1 MIFDMDIFCN
11 VLQVLKCFR
20 SAIDPARF
28 ATDIPLPRTS
38 GFKYLSKRNL
48 LVAETVLDR
57 QPVPVPFEGLG
68 CHFDAIKGFQSLV
81 YRFPAD
87 EYADDAQYYLGLCYM
102 KKKDYSSAINE
113 FRILL
118 ESYPYSE
125 WVDETVLMMA
135 TAYFE
140 KSPSP
145 DRDQTDTE
153 TALELA
159 RQFLIKFPHSELRA
173 EAESLILKCKSK
185 LARKLLIAIDT
196 FVKLGK
202 YKAAEVY
209 LDIIDSEYPDVPE
222 IWDAK
227 YYRALVYSKTGRV
240 DEAEDILT
248 QILEDKNAP
257 REVRAKAGALIWK
270 VRG

>member
-1 MIFDMDIFCN
+1 MNAQFFGKEVKFSMRRIRGTIRVAV
-11 VLQVLKCFR
+11 VLMGLAVPLF
-20 SAIDPARF
+20 ARF
-28 ATDIPLPRTS
+28 KPEAYSSASDL
-38 GFKYLSKRNL
+38 FHASKIAFNQGKI
-48 LVAETVLDR
+48 D
-57 QPVPVPFEGLG
+57 
-68 CHFDAIKGFQSLV
+68 DAIKGFQSLV

-125 WVDETVLMMA
+125 WVDETILMMA